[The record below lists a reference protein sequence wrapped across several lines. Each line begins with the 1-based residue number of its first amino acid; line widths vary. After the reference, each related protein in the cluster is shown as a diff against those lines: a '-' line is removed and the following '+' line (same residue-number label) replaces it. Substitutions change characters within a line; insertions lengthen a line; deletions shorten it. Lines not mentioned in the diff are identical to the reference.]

1 MQVTNGFVDLQVNGY
16 LGVDFNSD
24 DLSPEGMHK
33 ACEAVRASGVVG
45 ILATVITDRIETMSA
60 RLARI
65 KDLCDSD
72 PLVAETVWGI
82 HIEGPFISKVPGYI
96 GAHPADAAC
105 PANLDATKKLLEA
118 AGGLTRIVTLAP
130 EEDKGMRVTKF
141 LADAGVRVSAGH
153 CNPTVDQLR
162 AGTDAGLSMF
172 THVGN
177 GCPGLMD
184 RHDNIIQRALSLSDK
199 LTLCW
204 IADGVHVPFPALSNY
219 LRSVDLERCVVVSD
233 AISAAGLGPGRYALG
248 GREVVVD
255 ENLVT
260 RMGDDTSHLAG
271 SATSLPQ
278 MAAKLRN
285 DLGMTEEQIKL
296 LCCDNPRR
304 ILGR

>member
-1 MQVTNGFVDLQVNGY
+1 MQVTDGFVDLQVNGY

-24 DLSPEGMHK
+24 DLSAEGMHK
-33 ACEAVRASGVVG
+33 ACEAVRDSGVVG
-45 ILATVITDRIETMSA
+45 ILATVITDHIKTMSA

-65 KDLCDSD
+65 KELCDSD

-82 HIEGPFISKVPGYI
+82 HIEGPFLSKEPGYI

-105 PANLDATKKLLEA
+105 PADLDATKKLLEA

-130 EEDKGMRVTKF
+130 EEDEGMQVTKF

-162 AGTDAGLSMF
+162 AGIDAGLSMF

-219 LRSVDLERCVVVSD
+219 LRGVDLERCVVVSD

-278 MAAKLRN
+278 MAIKLRN
-285 DLGMTEEQIKL
+285 DLGMTEEQIKM